1 MNIVKKGLA
10 ELPIIEESNIN
21 TSSVSEALI
30 EAEDGTVFIVDKDGL
45 FKGIITIGDYL
56 RNQLDNIKLEPNNK
70 CKFIYNNQDILE
82 NLDIISFAYP
92 NIRIVPI
99 LDCENKLL
107 YAYSLP
113 IDYPKIYS
121 ELRDTLF
128 KLKIEKPFCLYD
140 YLKEESANK
149 VAIWGA
155 NDLSLEIYDE
165 LKRYNNLNEV
175 KLCETIGGGDIEKT
189 DIDIEYLKSI
199 KELIQDTNFDIIIVA
214 NLKFKN
220 QSKIFEDL
228 RIKYIDDIIYEI
240 KNQDNYLEY
249 YKLIAILYRLKM
261 ENIYGVSNYL
271 LENDYKN
278 IAIWGV
284 NELSLLLG
292 AELNKCNATESVCV
306 YGNISIRKKIIRKID
321 TFDFDVDVKWIKSIK
336 CIIGSYDLIIISDLN
351 KLINPINK
359 NIVYIGK
366 ILNEITLKIYQKNI
380 ERCCITLNNMNV
392 HTMCVAIP
400 EQLTNLKFTTK
411 QRIEKFKGVAG
422 TDFLKVLSDKDIEDL
437 FGTAGSNYISKFSN
451 IYEHSMDII
460 VKKFGRTFW
469 GDCKSKYFNVINGE
483 RIVPNNPTEYDNCVY
498 LIGPCIVEGCFSHDN
513 DTIGFYLQNALLEFG
528 VKYGVRL
535 LVQLD
540 YHADLVNFIDNLN
553 LRDNDIVI
561 FIYYKRM
568 MPFPYIDMTSAFNK
582 LYKKEEFFFDGPV
595 HCTYKGYKVI
605 AEEIFKYLIKS
616 NFLATQK
623 SDSNKL
629 CLNNNIEIEKRQKR
643 VFEGNR
649 DLLNYVD
656 KLKTF
661 RVEENKVIGSIV
673 MNCNPFTLGHRYLI
687 EQSLKNVDWLYIFVV
702 EEDKSMFSFEDRF
715 RLIQENTKD
724 LNNITIV
731 PSGNFIISSKTFSAY
746 FSKDT
751 PTETKIDTS
760 TDIEV
765 FAQHIVPAL
774 NINTRFVG
782 EEPFDIVTNQYNRS
796 MKDILPKY
804 GVEVRVIP
812 RKKFGEEVISAST
825 VRKLLKQKDFNKIKN
840 FVPSA
845 TYNFLLKLMSSKN
858 QI

>member
-1 MNIVKKGLA
+1 M
-10 ELPIIEESNIN
+10 
-21 TSSVSEALI
+21 
-30 EAEDGTVFIVDKDGL
+30 
-45 FKGIITIGDYL
+45 
-56 RNQLDNIKLEPNNK
+56 RNH
-70 CKFIYNNQDILE
+70 
-82 NLDIISFAYP
+82 
-92 NIRIVPI
+92 R
-99 LDCENKLL
+99 
-107 YAYSLP
+107 
-113 IDYPKIYS
+113 
-121 ELRDTLF
+121 
-128 KLKIEKPFCLYD
+128 
-140 YLKEESANK
+140 
-149 VAIWGA
+149 
-155 NDLSLEIYDE
+155 
-165 LKRYNNLNEV
+165 
-175 KLCETIGGGDIEKT
+175 GGGDIEKT

-261 ENIYGVSNYL
+261 ENIYGVSDYL
-271 LENDYKN
+271 IENNYKN

-292 AELNKCNATESVCV
+292 DELSKCDDIKSVCIYDNTVQEDNLKINVLNYDVDIRWIESIDTIIIDKNMDVVIISDINDRSKYLINLKDKKILYIDELLYGISNKENNKRIEKSLSILNQSGVKAICVSIPSLKSINNLKVSTLKRIKSLKGNFDNLSENDIQMLFDELGGKKYLLEFFDSLNKSHIILKENDIRSFSNFKDK
-306 YGNISIRKKIIRKID
+306 YISFVNGERVTLSQPNEYKN
-321 TFDFDVDVKWIKSIK
+321 SIYL
-336 CIIGSYDLIIISDLN
+336 IGSCIVASSYADDNHTLSKYLQDLIINHNLKYRVVAYGGGCSIKWKYYLNRLKKINFVFGDIIIFIDSEYYFDNPDLN
-351 KLINPINK
+351 IK
-359 NIVYIGK
+359 
-366 ILNEITLKIYQKNI
+366 
-380 ERCCITLNNMNV
+380 M
-392 HTMCVAIP
+392 
-400 EQLTNLKFTTK
+400 
-411 QRIEKFKGVAG
+411 
-422 TDFLKVLSDKDIEDL
+422 
-437 FGTAGSNYISKFSN
+437 
-451 IYEHSMDII
+451 
-460 VKKFGRTFW
+460 
-469 GDCKSKYFNVINGE
+469 
-483 RIVPNNPTEYDNCVY
+483 
-498 LIGPCIVEGCFSHDN
+498 
-513 DTIGFYLQNALLEFG
+513 
-528 VKYGVRL
+528 
-535 LVQLD
+535 
-540 YHADLVNFIDNLN
+540 
-553 LRDNDIVI
+553 
-561 FIYYKRM
+561 
-568 MPFPYIDMTSAFNK
+568 AFNK
-582 LYKKEEFFFDGPV
+582 LYKREEFFFDDPI
-595 HCTYKGYKVI
+595 HCTYKGYKVV

-616 NFLATQK
+616 NFLTAQK
-623 SDSNKL
+623 SNSNKL
-629 CLNNNIEIEKRQKR
+629 YLENNKEVQKYQKK

-656 KLKTF
+656 KLKTL
-661 RVEENKVIGSIV
+661 RIEENKVIGSIV

-774 NINTRFVG
+774 NINIRFVG

-845 TYNFLLKLMSSKN
+845 TYDFLLKLMSSKN

>member
-1 MNIVKKGLA
+1 M
-10 ELPIIEESNIN
+10 
-21 TSSVSEALI
+21 
-30 EAEDGTVFIVDKDGL
+30 
-45 FKGIITIGDYL
+45 
-56 RNQLDNIKLEPNNK
+56 RN
-70 CKFIYNNQDILE
+70 Y
-82 NLDIISFAYP
+82 
-92 NIRIVPI
+92 
-99 LDCENKLL
+99 
-107 YAYSLP
+107 
-113 IDYPKIYS
+113 
-121 ELRDTLF
+121 
-128 KLKIEKPFCLYD
+128 
-140 YLKEESANK
+140 
-149 VAIWGA
+149 
-155 NDLSLEIYDE
+155 
-165 LKRYNNLNEV
+165 
-175 KLCETIGGGDIEKT
+175 GGGDIEKT
-189 DIDIEYLKSI
+189 DINIEYLKSI

-261 ENIYGVSNYL
+261 ENIYGISDYL
-271 LENDYKN
+271 IENNYKN
-278 IAIWGV
+278 IAIWGF
-284 NELSLLLG
+284 NQLSLLLG
-292 AELNKCNATESVCV
+292 LELNKCDTIESVCV
-306 YGNISIRKKIIRKID
+306 YGNASIKKKLIGSID
-321 TFDFDVDVKWIKSIK
+321 TFDIDVDVKWIKSIK
-336 CIIGSYDLIIISDLN
+336 YIIDSYDLIIICDVN
-351 KLINPINK
+351 KSINSLNK
-359 NIVYIGK
+359 NIVYIDK
-366 ILNEITLKIYQKNI
+366 ILDEVTFKIYQKNI

-392 HTMCVAIP
+392 HTICVAIP
-400 EQLTNLKFTTK
+400 KQLTNLKLSTK
-411 QRIEKFKGVAG
+411 QRIEKVRHIGWISY
-422 TDFLKVLSDKDIEDL
+422 LKTLSDKGAEEL
-437 FGTAGSNYISKFSN
+437 FGVKGSNYVSNFSN
-451 IYEHSMDII
+451 LYERSING
-460 VKKFGRTFW
+460 VVRKFGRTFW
-469 GDCKSKYFNVINGE
+469 DDYKSKYFNVINGE
-483 RIVPNNPTEYDNCVY
+483 RIVLNNPNEYDNCIY
-498 LIGPCIVEGCFSHDN
+498 LVGPCTVEGRFSNDN
-513 DTIGFYLQNALLEFG
+513 DTIGFYLQNFLLEFG
-528 VKYGVRL
+528 IKYSVRL

-540 YHADLVNFIDNLN
+540 YRNDLRNFIDNLN

-561 FIYYKRM
+561 FIHNKSM
-568 MPFPYIDMTSAFNK
+568 MPLPDIDMTNAFNK
-582 LYKKEEFFFDGPV
+582 LYEKEEFFLDEPL
-595 HCTYKGYKVI
+595 HCTYKGYKII
-605 AEEIFKYLIKS
+605 AEEIFKYLTKS
-616 NFLATQK
+616 NFSTNQK
-623 SDSNKL
+623 SNSNKL
-629 CLNNNIEIEKRQKR
+629 YLENNKEVQKHQKR
-643 VFEGNR
+643 VFEGNK

-661 RVEENKVIGSIV
+661 RVEKNKVIGSIV

-845 TYNFLLKLMSSKN
+845 TYDFLLKLMSSKN